1 MPNSFVHIVIVMILC
16 SVQYIVVVVVVVVV
30 LLLFCVVIWLCT
42 YVLLQHLKMNIIK
55 AGLVDVIN
63 YILLR
68 SSSWSP
74 EQAANPDV
82 KPSSISWTAEL
93 CNATG
98 MLRNVSSAGEE
109 ARLSLR
115 SAQSLVDALLWI
127 VRGAIGTEEA
137 NNKV

>member
-1 MPNSFVHIVIVMILC
+1 MC
-16 SVQYIVVVVVVVVV
+16 VVVTITVCGHLV
-30 LLLFCVVIWLCT
+30 T
-42 YVLLQHLKMNIIK
+42 YVCMCVLLQHLKMNIIK

-74 EQAANPDV
+74 EQAANPDM
-82 KPSSISWTAEL
+82 KPNSISWTAEL

-109 ARLSLR
+109 ARLILR
-115 SAQSLVDALLWI
+115 SAQSLVDILLWI
-127 VRGAIGTEEA
+127 VRGAIGSEEA

>member
-1 MPNSFVHIVIVMILC
+1 MHTLSNLVVCFV
-16 SVQYIVVVVVVVVV
+16 SNVVCV
-30 LLLFCVVIWLCT
+30 LLSLSLCAIIWLHT
-42 YVLLQHLKMNIIK
+42 YVCMCVLLQHLKMNIIK

-74 EQAANPDV
+74 EQAANPDM
-82 KPSSISWTAEL
+82 KPNSISWTAEL

-109 ARLSLR
+109 ARLILR
-115 SAQSLVDALLWI
+115 SAQSLVDILLWI
-127 VRGAIGTEEA
+127 VRGAIGNEEA